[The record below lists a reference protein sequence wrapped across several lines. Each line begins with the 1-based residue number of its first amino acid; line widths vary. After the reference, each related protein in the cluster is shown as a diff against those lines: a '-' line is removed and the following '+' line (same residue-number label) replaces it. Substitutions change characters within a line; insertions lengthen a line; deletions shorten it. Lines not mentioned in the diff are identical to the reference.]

1 MNFERQEQ
9 TSRESICAAFGVP
22 RTILGYIEDVN
33 HSNGDSQY
41 EKFIENTIRPWE
53 KKIADIFTKLFSP
66 YGEDIEFVI
75 IDEHIND
82 IEQRSKLARDNVLQ
96 GIWTRNEAREYIG
109 SDRSDNEF
117 ADELTIPTTQQ
128 LLDNV
133 AMQKPTETVPAEEL
147 PPAA

>member
-41 EKFIENTIRPWE
+41 EKFIENTIRPWG

-82 IEQRSKLARDNVLQ
+82 IEQK
-96 GIWTRNEAREYIG
+96 
-109 SDRSDNEF
+109 
-117 ADELTIPTTQQ
+117 ADS
-128 LLDNV
+128 NFKKSG
-133 AMQKPTETVPAEEL
+133 QKGNL
-147 PPAA
+147 